1 VIRKEIIDLANS
13 GPTPDELEKGKKYLI
28 GSYALRFDT
37 SAKIAGQLVHIQMD
51 GFGPEW
57 LVERNLRIEAVTM
70 DDAQRVARRLFGD
83 GGLSVAVVGRP
94 VGL

>member
-1 VIRKEIIDLANS
+1 MWVVDKS
-13 GPTPDELEKGKKYLI
+13 QKKYLV

-57 LVERNLRIEAVTM
+57 LIERNRQIEAVTM
-70 DDAQRVARRLFGD
+70 EDARRVAKRLFGD
-83 GGLSVAVVGRP
+83 AALSVAVAGRP
-94 VGL
+94 AGF